1 MLMGLVD
8 IDMLR
13 SGPVLTEKDTGD
25 VSKFLNFFI
34 PQESLVLMGLVDID
48 MLRSGP
54 VLTEKDTGDVSKFLN
69 FFISPGESSVDG
81 SGRY

>member
-1 MLMGLVD
+1 MLMV
-8 IDMLR
+8 
-13 SGPVLTEKDTGD
+13 
-25 VSKFLNFFI
+25 
-34 PQESLVLMGLVDID
+34 LVDID